1 MENIK
6 KRVEELTKILN
17 DANYNYYVLD
27 NPTITDQEYDKY
39 IRELEGI
46 EEEYPEF
53 AGDVSPTKRV
63 GGEVISKFEKVI
75 RDKNIIVLK
84 MKVQEAGLLWGITD
98 IEEVTKL
105 AKYHRI
111 DPKTLQGQYGKQ
123 IIK

>member
-1 MENIK
+1 MSTGLY
-6 KRVEELTKILN
+6 RVYCVRRGNKISH
-17 DANYNYYVLD
+17 Y
-27 NPTITDQEYDKY
+27 EY
-39 IRELEGI
+39 
-46 EEEYPEF
+46 
-53 AGDVSPTKRV
+53 RV
-63 GGEVISKFEKVI
+63 KNKLLEKVI

-105 AKYHRI
+105 AKRHRI